1 VNALKTGHFLL
12 ESADV
17 SRRKLQIEPFLSA
30 SKLCSFCEVNSGPF
44 FCRDFACLRYY
55 CIVCFR
61 SYHQLQFLVNNG
73 DIASHRIMFKGKSEV
88 QAVVSDAILSSL
100 ILEFSDLYQTN
111 KVSQVDIMTNVDVNI
126 VKATNLLDEI
136 LQQDQK

>member
-1 VNALKTGHFLL
+1 
-12 ESADV
+12 
-17 SRRKLQIEPFLSA
+17 
-30 SKLCSFCEVNSGPF
+30 
-44 FCRDFACLRYY
+44 
-55 CIVCFR
+55 
-61 SYHQLQFLVNNG
+61 
-73 DIASHRIMFKGKSEV
+73 MFKGKSEV